1 VTCVDIL
8 CSFTIFQIMLIPIIA
23 SRVQCIPGIEII
35 YSSCF
40 VIGIKQMFL
49 FWSNLENIK
58 KLPHFSIFYRS
69 KCILLFN

>member
-40 VIGIKQMFL
+40 VRDKADVF
-49 FWSNLENIK
+49 
-58 KLPHFSIFYRS
+58 
-69 KCILLFN
+69 ILV